1 MNNGHPP
8 GDNGVELR
16 IKGGAGPYETA
27 AIAAVIQHSL
37 AEERRVAAPG
47 RRRFSNWTMVTRSD
61 PFVPPRPVTNGA
73 ANGGARPSAPRVSRA
88 SRS

>member
-8 GDNGVELR
+8 DNDGLEFR
-16 IKGGAGPYETA
+16 IKGGAGSYETA

-37 AEERRVAAPG
+37 AEERRVAAPT
-47 RRRFSNWTMVTRSD
+47 RRRFSNWMMVARSD

-73 ANGGARPSAPRVSRA
+73 NGGARPNAPRVSRA